1 MTLNLSKLRNIK
13 KASIPHIMIGQRPVP
28 PPISKPRQY
37 YQKAREKQKLNLSR
51 VRYPTR
57 KLELVPDTQA
67 QFILA
72 R

>member
-1 MTLNLSKLRNIK
+1 
-13 KASIPHIMIGQRPVP
+13 MIGQRPVP
-28 PPISKPRQY
+28 LPIWKPRQY
-37 YQKAREKQKLNLSR
+37 YLKAREKQKLNLSR

>member
-1 MTLNLSKLRNIK
+1 
-13 KASIPHIMIGQRPVP
+13 MIGQRPVP
-28 PPISKPRQY
+28 LPIWKPRQY
-37 YQKAREKQKLNLSR
+37 YLKAREKQKLNLSR

-57 KLELVPDTQA
+57 KLELVPDTHA